1 MPSPTSTESFG
12 RSVQDEMV
20 SGFFAPEPEP
30 EPEPATPIPMAEVDE
45 DDLWEDPDEPVP
57 SPMPP
62 RPATPHAPPEHLP
75 ERRVVVIDE
84 DAQLNAP
91 SKPAPSQGRP
101 VRTRMTPTSDVE
113 IGATLEEEGQ
123 PKRRWRLFRKGG
135 E

>member
-1 MPSPTSTESFG
+1 MPASKPAPQPSPPS
-12 RSVQDEMV
+12 
-20 SGFFAPEPEP
+20 
-30 EPEPATPIPMAEVDE
+30 EPAPPVPMAEVDE

-57 SPMPP
+57 PSPPP
-62 RPATPHAPPEHLP
+62 RSSTPNHAPPEHLP

-84 DAQLNAP
+84 NAELDAS
-91 SKPAPSQGRP
+91 SKSAPSQGRP
-101 VRTRMTPTSDVE
+101 VRTRVTPSSDVE